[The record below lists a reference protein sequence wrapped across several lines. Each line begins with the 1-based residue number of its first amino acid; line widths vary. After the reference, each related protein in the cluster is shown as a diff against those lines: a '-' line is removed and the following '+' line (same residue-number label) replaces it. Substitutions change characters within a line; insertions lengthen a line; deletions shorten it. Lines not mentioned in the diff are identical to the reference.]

1 MFSERRVSA
10 SIDRIL
16 CEPDVIASQSVKTIR
31 KRLEAELNVTFD
43 TKERSIVKK
52 ILTMKIQKKIKREKV
67 EVEVMEGQLLSMTVT
82 TR

>member
-16 CEPDVIASQSVKTIR
+16 CESDVIASQSVKTIR

-52 ILTMKIQKKIKREKV
+52 ILTMKIQKKNKEREGGSGS
-67 EVEVMEGQLLSMTVT
+67 EIDSMPSGMSI
-82 TR
+82 